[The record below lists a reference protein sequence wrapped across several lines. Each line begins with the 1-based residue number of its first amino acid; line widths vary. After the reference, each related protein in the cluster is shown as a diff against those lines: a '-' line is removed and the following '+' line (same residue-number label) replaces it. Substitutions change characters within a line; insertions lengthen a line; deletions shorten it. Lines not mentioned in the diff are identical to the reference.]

1 MSLTAEQVR
10 RIATLA
16 RLELADADVA
26 AAQSQLNDILGLIE
40 QMQAVDTRGV
50 APMAHARDL
59 SQRLRADVVAEADV
73 SAAMQAIA
81 PETESGLYLVPKV
94 IE

>member
-26 AAQSQLNDILGLIE
+26 AAQTQLNGILGLVE

-59 SQRLRADVVAEADV
+59 NQRLRADAVTEPDV
-73 SAAMQAIA
+73 SAAMQALA
-81 PETESGLYLVPKV
+81 PDAERGLYLVPKV